1 MKKPGKKRKFGE
13 EKMKKELEKKE
24 KKAKKL
30 LESTQGFDKIL
41 IKIDMK
47 ITKTIK
53 LLHEVID
60 DLKLLFELVK
70 DVVQQNYTEIPFGSV
85 IVVAGALLYFL
96 APFDVAPD
104 FLPAIGFTD
113 DVTVI
118 LLVIKQIQ
126 TDLDKYK
133 MWIKKG
139 RKKKKKKLSFLK

>member
-1 MKKPGKKRKFGE
+1 MKKPEK
-13 EKMKKELEKKE
+13 KMKFNEAKMIKELEKKE
-24 KKAKKL
+24 KKAEKL
-30 LESTQGFDKIL
+30 LESAQGFDKIL
-41 IKIDMK
+41 IKIDLK
-47 ITKTIK
+47 ITKTLK
-53 LLHEVID
+53 FLHDVID
-60 DLKLLFELVK
+60 DLKIFFELVK

-96 APFDVAPD
+96 APLDVVPD

-139 RKKKKKKLSFLK
+139 RKKKKKKLFLK